1 MMKNIILASASPRR
15 HELLDLLS
23 IKHEVIPCLE
33 EEKNFNSA
41 KKKETFGDK
50 QNTTIEEKVLQV
62 AYQKV
67 SCVGKS
73 LPLEKK
79 SNSLIIGADTIVVI
93 DDEIIGKP
101 TDKADAINM
110 LKKILGKT
118 HEVYTGICIYDS
130 HKDKILTA
138 VERTLVSMIEWSEEK
153 IIAYIDAESV
163 LDKAGAYAIQGKG
176 AALIDKIEGCYYNVM
191 GLPLSRLV
199 TMLDKL
205 EYNYLINKKNM
216 KSY

>member
-1 MMKNIILASASPRR
+1 MKNIILASASPRR
-15 HELLDLLS
+15 HELLDLLG

-33 EEKNFNSA
+33 EEKNFNSS
-41 KKKETFGDK
+41 KKKETSGDK
-50 QNTTIEEKVLQV
+50 QITTIEEKVLQV

-73 LPLEKK
+73 LPPEKK

-130 HKDKILTA
+130 HKDKMLTA

-153 IIAYIDAESV
+153 IIAYINAESV

-176 AALIDKIEGCYYNVM
+176 AALIDKIEGCFYNVM

-205 EYNYLINKKNM
+205 EYNYLINKT
-216 KSY
+216 